1 MRINVRVLQHPGS
14 RRQKPNYVLFAT
26 GRHIYA
32 TVTGFAL
39 LYYPF
44 GNGVFHLFVPTIL
57 TYLVM
62 LQFQDSSATLSWL
75 VNFTYLIGW
84 CAYCPCMT
92 QTSSTLIHVTFGLPF
107 LRGAK
112 LSLTHAA
119 SMLPCIQSEELK
131 R

>member
-1 MRINVRVLQHPGS
+1 MSYCP
-14 RRQKPNYVLFAT
+14 A

-62 LQFQDSSATLSWL
+62 LQFQDYSATLSWL

-84 CAYCPCMT
+84 CADCPCLLQLSTFYRHMRLAET
-92 QTSSTLIHVTFGLPF
+92 LLGDSGLLVPVWQACELTGTNVSSKI
-107 LRGAK
+107 
-112 LSLTHAA
+112 
-119 SMLPCIQSEELK
+119 
-131 R
+131 

>member
-1 MRINVRVLQHPGS
+1 MLCRHVHEFIGAATPGS
-14 RRQKPNYVLFAT
+14 SGQKPNRLSFPA

-62 LQFQDSSATLSWL
+62 LQFQDYSATLSWL

-84 CAYCPCMT
+84 CADCPCLT
-92 QTSSTLIHVTFGLPF
+92 QYSSYIDV
-107 LRGAK
+107 
-112 LSLTHAA
+112 
-119 SMLPCIQSEELK
+119 
-131 R
+131 

>member
-1 MRINVRVLQHPGS
+1 M
-14 RRQKPNYVLFAT
+14 
-26 GRHIYA
+26 
-32 TVTGFAL
+32 TGFAL

-84 CAYCPCMT
+84 WVLLCAERT
-92 QTSSTLIHVTFGLPF
+92 DILNNKKF
-107 LRGAK
+107 
-112 LSLTHAA
+112 
-119 SMLPCIQSEELK
+119 
-131 R
+131 